1 MADPKQTPQQ
11 RLYQQIETDAD
22 YYQPSIYSLL
32 TRFDSY
38 KIESDPD
45 ALGFI
50 PLTTAQQGLGYQAK
64 FLPFVIGLIPPSAN
78 VTGNLLDR
86 SASISAIAPPAL
98 PEDVGPNTPAKN
110 AKMQGTKPFPGG
122 SPIPGEPGSD
132 RGPPIV
138 YQYSKTEVAAAI
150 RDAYREK
157 YHRDPSPQE
166 LAIYVTQSY
175 VETGGQ
181 WPNNNPGG
189 IGNLN
194 PPDYPKEAPPIHGHI
209 PPGVKTY
216 GVWGDSIQSP
226 NGAGKSAIRYF
237 YSYDTAKDGGAH
249 FLKAVGNGIPAA
261 GTGNVDDYVAAIG
274 RSGYYG
280 NPSEI
285 LPANEGGNGV
295 MTREQKYRQLF
306 GTPEALAA
314 LTKSLTPVASLPSV
328 DDPQDNSVLA
338 DSGPGTWNKDG
349 AKNAQDAGK
358 DRASQADKDLNQSDV
373 GRQLLDAQR
382 VQTMALTAAISNM
395 AQTPPL
401 QMLVN
406 PSSFKFSSEKILSD
420 GNWGRNGPI
429 IQMWGNQQEKIEG
442 SGKLAAFYALD
453 ATGSAQGNGSSG
465 NGPGLTRTARNF
477 SLSYQNFLSLYLLYK
492 SNGGIWLEDYYS
504 NSHSKEKRVNLTLV
518 GSVYIYY
525 DSTLYVGSFDS
536 FSITE
541 TDTAPFTLEYSFSF
555 TVRAWFLLDRTQD
568 PRMTYGSTAH
578 PSIASAPIQVTG
590 VNDVPVMSDAEVAA
604 WQEKLAT
611 EQAAY
616 RARDAIDANLRG
628 PADFPP
634 LAVPPLDQQTLNKLN
649 PTHTQKT

>member
-1 MADPKQTPQQ
+1 MADPTQTPQQ
-11 RLYQQIETDAD
+11 RIYQQIETDAD
-22 YYQPSIYSLL
+22 YYQPSIYSIL
-32 TRFDSY
+32 TRFDSF
-38 KIESDPD
+38 KIEGDPD
-45 ALGFI
+45 AMGFI

-86 SASISAIAPPAL
+86 SASVAALIPPAL
-98 PEDVGPNTPAKN
+98 PEDVGPNTQAKN
-110 AKMQGTKPFPGG
+110 AKMQGSGPFPGRT
-122 SPIPGEPGSD
+122 PIPGEPGSD

-138 YQYSKTEVAAAI
+138 YSYSEKEIAAAI

-157 YHRDPSPQE
+157 YHRDPSSQE
-166 LAIYVTQSY
+166 LAIYVKQSY
-175 VETGGQ
+175 VETGGR

-194 PPDYPKEAPPIHGHI
+194 PADYPRENPPIHGTI
-209 PPGVKTY
+209 PPGAKTY

-237 YSYDTAKDGGAH
+237 YSYDSAKDGGAR

-261 GTGNVDDYVAAIG
+261 GTGDVDAYVAAIG

-280 NPSEI
+280 SPSEI
-285 LPANEGGNGV
+285 LPANEGGDGV
-295 MTREQKYRQLF
+295 ITREQKYRQLF
-306 GTPEALAA
+306 GTPEGLAA
-314 LTKSLTPVASLPSV
+314 LAKRIGPVADLTS
-328 DDPQDNSVLA
+328 DDSQPPDNEVHG
-338 DSGPGTWNKDG
+338 DTGDGKWNQNG
-349 AKNAQDAGK
+349 AQNAQDNGK
-358 DRASQADKDLNQSDV
+358 QRASQADKDLNTSDL

-382 VQTMALTAAISNM
+382 TQTKALNAAISNM
-395 AQTPPL
+395 AQMPPL

-453 ATGSAQGNGSSG
+453 AGSSSLSGSAG
-465 NGPGLTRTARNF
+465 NGPGLTRTARSF

-492 SNGGIWLEDYYS
+492 NNGGIWLEDYYS

-525 DSTLYVGSFDS
+525 DSTLYVGSFDN

-555 TVRAWFLLDRTQD
+555 TVRAWFLLDRQPD
-568 PRMTYGSTAH
+568 PRMSYGAQAK

-590 VNDVPVMSDAEVAA
+590 INDVPVMTDAEVAA
-604 WQEKLAT
+604 WQEKFAA

-634 LAVPPLDQQTLNKLN
+634 LAVPPLDQKTLDKLN